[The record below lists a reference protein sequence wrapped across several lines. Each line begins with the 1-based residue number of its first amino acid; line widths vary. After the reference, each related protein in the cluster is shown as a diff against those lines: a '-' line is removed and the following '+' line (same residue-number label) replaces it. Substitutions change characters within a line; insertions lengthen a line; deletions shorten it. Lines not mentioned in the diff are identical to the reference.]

1 MKIIATLKSPL
12 SVVLSLFTILYLLG
26 NSQIAITDPVES
38 NYTLTALEMLKANDY
53 MSPRIYGNYWF
64 DKPIFFY
71 WELIGAYKLFGIN
84 EFASRLF
91 PTIFSISS
99 LGFLYWF
106 TTKIADRR
114 LAITAVLV
122 LGTSFAYW
130 LLAKTVITDSTLFLF
145 FNATL
150 AFFYLA
156 YSSNQK
162 YYYYFCYI
170 FAALSTLTK
179 GPIGF
184 LLPGLIIVLFLASQR
199 NFIEVHHMKLP
210 LGLPLF
216 LVIAGSWYGYMY
228 ALHGS
233 AFLDTFLGVHNV
245 LRATVSEHPK
255 DNVWYYY
262 TAIFFAITLPWGFT
276 VPKQLYQQWKQ
287 RIPNWYN
294 PPNYINYNPTTM
306 FLLIWAITINVFFQ
320 CMATK
325 YTTYT
330 YPSLFPIAILM
341 ARYLVAHPN
350 RVKVTAF
357 ITGIT
362 YIVLTYTLAIPLTN
376 QFYSGKHT
384 ARYIESLS
392 DTTAPIYFHGNYRAS
407 IPFYSGKTIIRVVQ
421 DESLA
426 DTLPGGINWNA
437 KNVMPITGFK
447 EIDAN
452 KTAYLIESNPLK
464 NNRPFDLDLITW
476 SPVLK
481 TSNTTIS
488 THIPTH

>member
-162 YYYYFCYI
+162 YYYY
-170 FAALSTLTK
+170 K
-179 GPIGF
+179 
-184 LLPGLIIVLFLASQR
+184 
-199 NFIEVHHMKLP
+199 
-210 LGLPLF
+210 
-216 LVIAGSWYGYMY
+216 
-228 ALHGS
+228 
-233 AFLDTFLGVHNV
+233 
-245 LRATVSEHPK
+245 
-255 DNVWYYY
+255 
-262 TAIFFAITLPWGFT
+262 
-276 VPKQLYQQWKQ
+276 
-287 RIPNWYN
+287 
-294 PPNYINYNPTTM
+294 
-306 FLLIWAITINVFFQ
+306 
-320 CMATK
+320 
-325 YTTYT
+325 
-330 YPSLFPIAILM
+330 
-341 ARYLVAHPN
+341 
-350 RVKVTAF
+350 
-357 ITGIT
+357 
-362 YIVLTYTLAIPLTN
+362 
-376 QFYSGKHT
+376 
-384 ARYIESLS
+384 
-392 DTTAPIYFHGNYRAS
+392 
-407 IPFYSGKTIIRVVQ
+407 
-421 DESLA
+421 
-426 DTLPGGINWNA
+426 
-437 KNVMPITGFK
+437 
-447 EIDAN
+447 
-452 KTAYLIESNPLK
+452 
-464 NNRPFDLDLITW
+464 
-476 SPVLK
+476 
-481 TSNTTIS
+481 
-488 THIPTH
+488 

>member
-199 NFIEVHHMKLP
+199 NFIEVYHMKLP

-287 RIPNWYN
+287 RIPNWYK

-320 CMATK
+320 
-325 YTTYT
+325 
-330 YPSLFPIAILM
+330 SF
-341 ARYLVAHPN
+341 
-350 RVKVTAF
+350 
-357 ITGIT
+357 
-362 YIVLTYTLAIPLTN
+362 
-376 QFYSGKHT
+376 
-384 ARYIESLS
+384 
-392 DTTAPIYFHGNYRAS
+392 
-407 IPFYSGKTIIRVVQ
+407 
-421 DESLA
+421 
-426 DTLPGGINWNA
+426 
-437 KNVMPITGFK
+437 
-447 EIDAN
+447 
-452 KTAYLIESNPLK
+452 
-464 NNRPFDLDLITW
+464 
-476 SPVLK
+476 
-481 TSNTTIS
+481 
-488 THIPTH
+488 